1 MSLTVLAFAVTV
13 SITGLRL
20 PHPAGQDTKSRAARG
35 GNGTQVT
42 VIINAN
48 GSHKQLFGRGLWG
61 ALLEPPRL
69 TNRMGL
75 LTMIQVS

>member
-1 MSLTVLAFAVTV
+1 MSLTVLAFVVTV

-48 GSHKQLFGRGLWG
+48 GSHKQLFGL
-61 ALLEPPRL
+61 
-69 TNRMGL
+69 
-75 LTMIQVS
+75 S